1 MKNLKRI
8 PSFREQWGRLCS
20 RNPKPLAIGR
30 SVCPGSFRR
39 IKKVAIEYLKKA
51 DKTATT
57 GEDDVRDLVANMLK
71 EIEQGGEEKSIE
83 YTRKFDK
90 WDGDIVVSNEDIK
103 AAAGKVPEQLKK
115 DIQFAYERVSDF
127 AKAQLAS
134 MNEFET
140 ELSDGLFA
148 GQRLIPMQTAG
159 CYVPGGRYSHIAS
172 AIMSVTTAKVAGVDN
187 VIACSPPGREGGMH
201 PAILYTL
208 GLCGTDTVLN
218 LGGVQ
223 GIAAMA
229 FGQFTGRPADI
240 LVGPGNQYVA
250 EAKRQLY
257 GRVGIDMFAG
267 PSEILVIA
275 DKDADPELVA
285 VDMVGQ
291 AEHGPNTP
299 AWLITDSRGLAET
312 VMKRMPELIAELP
325 ELNSKAAEDAW
336 RDYGEV
342 VLVETREEAVK
353 VSDDYASEHLE
364 VHCDDLD
371 WWLQNL
377 RNYGSLFLGE
387 ETNVAFGDKTSGPNH
402 ILPTKGAAKY
412 TGGLSVGK
420 FIKVVTYQ
428 RSSREANRDV
438 AQVTARISRLEGM
451 EAHART
457 GDVRLA
463 KYFPD
468 ETFELQ

>member
-1 MKNLKRI
+1 M
-8 PSFREQWGRLCS
+8 
-20 RNPKPLAIGR
+20 
-30 SVCPGSFRR
+30 
-39 IKKVAIEYLKKA
+39 AIEYLKRA
-51 DKTATT
+51 EKTAAT

-71 EIEQGGEEKSIE
+71 EIEEGGEEKSIE
-83 YTRKFDK
+83 FTRRFDR
-90 WDGDIVVSNEDIK
+90 WEGGIVVSPEDIE
-103 AAAGKVPEQLKK
+103 AAAGKVPDQLKS
-115 DIQFAYERVSDF
+115 DIQFAHARVRDF
-127 AKAQLAS
+127 ARAQFDS
-134 MNEFET
+134 MTEFEV
-140 ELSDGLFA
+140 ELSDGLCA
-148 GQRLIPMQTAG
+148 GQRLIPMKAAG
-159 CYVPGGRYSHIAS
+159 CYVPGGRYAHVAS
-172 AIMSVTTAKVAGVDN
+172 AIMSVTTAKVAGVDH
-187 VIACSPPGREGGMH
+187 VTACSPPGREEGIH

-208 GLCGTDTVLN
+208 GLCGADTVLN

-229 FGQFTGRPADI
+229 FGQFTGNPADI

-267 PSEILVIA
+267 PSEIMVIA
-275 DKDADPELVA
+275 DKEADPELVA
-285 VDMVGQ
+285 VDLLGQ
-291 AEHGPNTP
+291 AEHGPNSP
-299 AWLITDSRGLAET
+299 AWLITDSRDLADA
-312 VMKRMPELIAELP
+312 VVARMPELIADLP
-325 ELNSKAAEDAW
+325 ELNGKSAELAW

-342 VLVETREEAVK
+342 VLVDTREEAVRI
-353 VSDDYASEHLE
+353 SDDYASEHLE
-364 VHCDDLD
+364 VHAADLD
-371 WWLQNL
+371 WWLRNL

-457 GDVRLA
+457 GDARLA
-463 KYFPD
+463 KYFPG
-468 ETFELQ
+468 EEFNLHL